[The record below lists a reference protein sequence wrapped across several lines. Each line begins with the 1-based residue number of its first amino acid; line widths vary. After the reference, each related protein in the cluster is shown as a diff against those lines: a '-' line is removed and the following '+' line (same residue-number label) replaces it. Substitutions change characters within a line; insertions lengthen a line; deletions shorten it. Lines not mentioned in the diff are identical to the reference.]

1 MGTRALPSEPIRSNL
16 IRSFFKIKN
25 SRKTL
30 KKLVKTPGGGI
41 TQSHRLSPELSAIV
55 GVKEASRGELMKLL
69 WAYLKKNNLQCDDNK
84 QYFIPDKKM
93 AKVFGTEKLRGF
105 GMSKH
110 IGAHL
115 LQSDGSAQPAAK
127 AKPAAKKVAKKA
139 KKEESEE
146 DDAAD
151 DTEEESPP
159 PKKVAK
165 KMTKKQAKKE
175 ESEEDEAGDG
185 SDDAADD
192 SDDAADGSDDAAEES
207 DD

>member
-1 MGTRALPSEPIRSNL
+1 MG
-16 IRSFFKIKN
+16 
-25 SRKTL
+25 
-30 KKLVKTPGGGI
+30 
-41 TQSHRLSPELSAIV
+41 HRLSPELSAIV

-84 QYFIPDKKM
+84 QYFVPDKKM

-127 AKPAAKKVAKKA
+127 AKPAAKKVAKKM
-139 KKEESEE
+139 
-146 DDAAD
+146 
-151 DTEEESPP
+151 P
-159 PKKVAK
+159 
-165 KMTKKQAKKE
+165 KKQAKKE

-185 SDDAADD
+185 SDDAAED

>member
-30 KKLVKTPGGGI
+30 KKLVKMPGGGI

-139 KKEESEE
+139 KKEESD

-151 DTEEESPP
+151 DSEEESPP

-165 KMTKKQAKKE
+165 KMTKKPAKKE